1 MQSAH
6 YSYTSSKCIE
16 PKEQISKS
24 RYQNAIKP
32 LYKKYQTECTQEV
45 HSVFRVYKN
54 NYSLHEAPTRIRTSP
69 VTAKALSSYALA
81 NTMRPYSSMS
91 KNQRVLAEIAC
102 DIANMEIFRVCWNYV
117 KTQQCP
123 CMDARTRR

>member
-6 YSYTSSKCIE
+6 YSYTSSKKVE
-16 PKEQISKS
+16 LKEQISKC
-24 RYQNAIKP
+24 RYQNAIKL

-54 NYSLHEAPTRIRTSP
+54 NYCSHEAPTRIQTSP
-69 VTAKALSSYALA
+69 VTAKALSSYAPA
-81 NTMRPYSSMS
+81 NTTRPYPSMS
-91 KNQRVLAEIAC
+91 QNQRVLAEIAC

-117 KTQQCP
+117 TTQQCP